1 MKKQSSNTD
10 NIAAAFTHFV
20 EVIAAL
26 RHPQSGCPWD
36 LEQTHRSL
44 RPYLIEESY
53 EVLEAI
59 ESGDDSELALELGDV
74 LLQVVLHAQI
84 ARERS
89 AFDIEQVIR
98 GVCDKMIRRHPHV
111 FGETTVKNSAEVLK
125 NWEQIKLSEG
135 GKSTKEGVSPALQGV
150 PAALPALLR
159 AQRLGEK
166 ASKHHFDWSST
177 EEVWKKV
184 YEELRELEAELPAA
198 SADNSSIHES
208 EAKKRA
214 THELGDLLFALCQTA
229 RFLGINAED
238 ALREGCDRFTT
249 RFTTM
254 EQLLTR
260 PLEELNGEEL
270 EAAWQEA
277 KKRVQERVDGA
288 EKKA

>member
-1 MKKQSSNTD
+1 MKKQSSNAD

-26 RHPQSGCPWD
+26 RHPESGCPWD
-36 LEQTHRSL
+36 LEQTHLSL

-74 LLQVVLHAQI
+74 LLQVVLHAQV
-84 ARERS
+84 AKERG

-98 GVCDKMIRRHPHV
+98 GVCEKMIRRHPHV
-111 FGETTVKNSAEVLK
+111 FGETTVKSSAEVLK

-135 GKSTKEGVSPALQGV
+135 GKPVKAEVSPALQGV

-177 EEVWKKV
+177 EEVWQKV

-198 SADNSSIHES
+198 SAEHAQHS

-249 RFTTM
+249 RFSTM
-254 EQLLTR
+254 ERLLTR
-260 PLEELNGEEL
+260 PLSELNGAEL

-277 KKRVQERVDGA
+277 KKRVQERADGA